1 MTLPK
6 ALLLA
11 IAAAAALLGAAT
23 TKAEA
28 VNTLSATYYSVAP
41 GDADFQSYCCGTFN
55 NQVTG
60 TLGPDGLPVFNPAY
74 GGPTIHDVNSSGE
87 ITWWSPALNHH
98 VTLSGTGTVA
108 LPYSNTAF
116 YPPVGNGSSD
126 TNAFQTAVFSGMLN
140 LPKAEAVT
148 LTAGADDSVFAYVD
162 GNAVINLGGVH
173 PDTAASGTT
182 SVLSAGSHSL
192 KVFYAD
198 LYRTQAA
205 LSFAITTKDVTITPV
220 PEPAS
225 LALLG
230 LGVLS
235 IGWVRR
241 HRAA

>member
-1 MTLPK
+1 MASLKT
-6 ALLLA
+6 LLLA
-11 IAAAAALLGAAT
+11 SAAVVALLGAAA

-28 VNTLSATYYSVAP
+28 ANTLSATYYSVAP

-60 TLGPDGLPVFNPAY
+60 KLGPDGLPVFNPAY
-74 GGPTIHDVNSSGE
+74 GGPAIHDVNGSGE
-87 ITWWSPALNHH
+87 ITWWSPTLNHH
-98 VTLSGTGTVA
+98 VTLSGAGTIA
-108 LPYSNTAF
+108 LPYSNAAF
-116 YPPVGNGSSD
+116 YPPMGNGSSD
-126 TNAFQTAVFSGMLN
+126 ANAFQTAVFSGTLT

-148 LTAGADDSVFAYVD
+148 FTAGADDSVFAYVD
-162 GNAVINLGGVH
+162 GNTVINLGGVH

-182 SVLSAGSHSL
+182 GVLSAGSHSL

-205 LSFAITTKDVTITPV
+205 LNFAVTTPGVTTTPV

-235 IGWVRR
+235 VGWVRR
-241 HRAA
+241 RRAA